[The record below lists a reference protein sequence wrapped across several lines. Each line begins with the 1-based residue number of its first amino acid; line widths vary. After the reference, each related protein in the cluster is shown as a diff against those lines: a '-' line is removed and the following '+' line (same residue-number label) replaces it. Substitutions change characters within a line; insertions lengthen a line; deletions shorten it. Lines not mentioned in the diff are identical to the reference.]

1 MDTKEKAVVFFVLG
15 LLIGIQ
21 FFDGGPPFYSKIEVQ
36 TETGTGTSSADY
48 LEITKWSIPFM
59 RSSITIAYYDADFD
73 SGTHSQKCIYEIL
86 SIQHF
91 GK

>member
-1 MDTKEKAVVFFVLG
+1 MSLLNIEKSTVVFFVLG

-59 RSSITIAYYDADFD
+59 
-73 SGTHSQKCIYEIL
+73 K
-86 SIQHF
+86 
-91 GK
+91 